1 MKGTLFPILSF
12 PIIIP
17 LLLAVIEGTSMTSRS
32 VSFGQTMQV
41 TSVIIAFTGAMFVLS
56 LLLFEK
62 VWLE

>member
-1 MKGTLFPILSF
+1 MTARSASF
-12 PIIIP
+12 
-17 LLLAVIEGTSMTSRS
+17 A
-32 VSFGQTMQV
+32 QTMQL